1 MTLTNF
7 ARKCHSVTTK
17 LRFNFVDYPQVKDDG
32 ATVASATV
40 AAVTGLTI
48 GAPSVTSPKVTVTV
62 GGGTAGEVYTL
73 ECHATFSDGQ
83 TDCMKVRLA
92 VD

>member
-1 MTLTNF
+1 MTLANF

-17 LRFNFVDYPQVKDDG
+17 LRFNFADYPQIADG

-48 GAPSVTSPKVTVTV
+48 GTPAVASPKVTATV